1 MGSEITAFEIR
12 AFERGD
18 QAAARAIIIEGL
30 SEHLG
35 PFEPERHPDLD
46 DIARSFEVFL
56 VVTHDG
62 AVVGTG
68 GLRLESPAVAHV
80 GRIATARAF
89 RGRGAARLVLEHL
102 IRIAK
107 ERHLT
112 RLVLETGHDWTD
124 AIRWYERVGFRQVG
138 SFVDRFGFH
147 GVEYELQLTPHVE
160 P

>member
-1 MGSEITAFEIR
+1 MNLEHTAFEIR
-12 AFERGD
+12 PFERGD

-46 DIARSFEVFL
+46 DIFSNFDVFL
-56 VVTHDG
+56 VVTHGG

-68 GLRLESPAVAHV
+68 GLRLESPEVAHL
-80 GRIATARAF
+80 GRIATAPAF
-89 RGRGAARLVLEHL
+89 RGRGAARLMLEHL

-107 ERHLT
+107 ERHLK
-112 RLVLETGHDWTD
+112 RLLLETGHDWTD
-124 AIRWYERVGFRQVG
+124 VIRWYERVGFRQVG

-147 GVEYELQLTPHVE
+147 GLDYELRLTTE